1 MVATL
6 KNAGPIACL
15 TALLAASSSIHAQPA
30 SAPQPVGANEVFARW
45 DKDHNK
51 TLSQDE
57 FKAGWDQVQANLLVF
72 KLRENFSAMDSNRNG
87 VLDATEYANLE
98 LVRKA
103 GTAAPPMSAF
113 DSNKSQGLDFKE
125 YLAFIKAMMKPK
137 P

>member
-1 MVATL
+1 MVATVR
-6 KNAGPIACL
+6 NAGPIACL
-15 TALLAASSSIHAQPA
+15 IALLVAASSAQAQPA

-45 DKDHNK
+45 DKDHNR

-72 KLRENFSAMDSNRNG
+72 KLRENFAAMDSNRNG
-87 VLDATEYANLE
+87 VLEANEYANLE
-98 LVRKA
+98 LVKKA
-103 GTAAPPMSAF
+103 GASAPPMSAF

-125 YLAFIKAMMKPK
+125 YLAFVKSMMKPK